1 MYLDKFQVEDMFRRV
16 MERFDR
22 IDEKLH
28 MKKQEVHPF
37 DGDKLLDNQ
46 DMCLLMGI
54 SKRTLA
60 RYRQKKLIRFYQIS
74 GRVWYKASE
83 VADFLKKKGKPF

>member
-1 MYLDKFQVEDMFRRV
+1 MYLDKFQVEDMFRKV

-22 IDEKLH
+22 IDEKLQV
-28 MKKQEVHPF
+28 KKQEIHPL

-46 DMCLLMGI
+46 DMCLLLGI

-60 RYRQKKLIRFYQIS
+60 RYRQKKLIRYYTIN
-74 GRVWYKASE
+74 GHVWYKATE
-83 VADFLKKKGKPF
+83 IAEFLKGKGKL